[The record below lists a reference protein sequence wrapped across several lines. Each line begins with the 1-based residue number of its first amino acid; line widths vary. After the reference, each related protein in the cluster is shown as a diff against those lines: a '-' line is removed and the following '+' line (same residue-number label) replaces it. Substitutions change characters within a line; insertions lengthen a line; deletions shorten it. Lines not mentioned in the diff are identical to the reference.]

1 MKELKESRS
10 RLEFNG
16 SVNLKQKKLKDK
28 NVLKNNKMLKKG
40 KGSKL
45 RDKLKKINGKEK
57 VVYRKLEKSKRDL
70 IMKDQDTW
78 NNGKL
83 KEIENLK
90 KFNELKNQED
100 QKLNLKLDGEEKS
113 KPTKLNIKGI
123 Q

>member
-1 MKELKESRS
+1 
-10 RLEFNG
+10 
-16 SVNLKQKKLKDK
+16 
-28 NVLKNNKMLKKG
+28 MLKKG

-100 QKLNLKLDGEEKS
+100 
-113 KPTKLNIKGI
+113 
-123 Q
+123 